1 MGDARDGERL
11 LGSSAGVPA
20 RQPRAGDEIA
30 DELPGTGAVKIVV
43 VDSPAALVPEAEV
56 SDARTGTRGRLLSQ
70 ALCAS

>member
-1 MGDARDGERL
+1 

-43 VDSPAALVPEAEV
+43 VDSPAALVPEV
-56 SDARTGTRGRLLSQ
+56 GDARTGTRGRLLSQ